1 VRIAIVGGGI
11 TGLSAA
17 YEIAPRAQVTLYE
30 QSGRLGGR
38 IETVDFAGARLD
50 TGPDSFITRRPAALE
65 LCEQLGLG
73 ADLVGPAVSGAL
85 VYSRGALRRLPER
98 SVLGVPTNLRAL
110 ARSHAL
116 SWRGVLRV
124 TAEPL
129 LPGSHRRGDD
139 GDPSV
144 AEVLRPRLGA
154 EAMAVLVDPLIGGIN
169 AGTSANLSLRAVVP
183 QISAAIEG
191 KRSVVRALRA
201 QAAAPSAPASA
212 SDSASSPGG
221 KHERPVFAGIAGGL
235 GRLVEALHGHL
246 VAAGVQFELGN
257 TVSGLR
263 ASEGDGQGRYD
274 LVHERGTD
282 SVDGVVLCLPA
293 PAAARLLGEV
303 AAPAVAGLASVRS
316 ASVALVTASYEE
328 FRLPEGGTGILVP
341 RPYRETI
348 TAVTFTSAKWP
359 AGAPDGRVL
368 VRASVGSIDDDSH
381 VDLDDH
387 DLVEKVLADLER
399 VAGIT
404 AKPEDILVKRF
415 PQSFPQYEPGHL
427 GRVADM
433 RARLRVARGGGVAI
447 AGAPYDGIGIPAC
460 VESGRRE
467 AAALVAGLTAQRP
480 TSIVKG
486 CPTRHVG

>member
-1 VRIAIVGGGI
+1 
-11 TGLSAA
+11 
-17 YEIAPRAQVTLYE
+17 VTLYE

-50 TGPDSFITRRPAALE
+50 TGPDSFITRRRAALE

-98 SVLGVPTNLRAL
+98 SVLGVPTDPRAL

-124 TAEPL
+124 RAEPL
-129 LPGSHRRGDD
+129 LPRSRGQGDD

-201 QAAAPSAPASA
+201 QAAASPASVPASFSAP
-212 SDSASSPGG
+212 GG
-221 KHERPVFAGIAGGL
+221 QHERPLFAGIAGGL
-235 GRLVEALHGHL
+235 GRLVDALHAHL
-246 VAAGVQFELGN
+246 VTAGVQFELAN
-257 TVSGLR
+257 TVSELR
-263 ASEGDGQGRYD
+263 SGEGDGQSRYD

-303 AAPAVAGLASVRS
+303 AAPAVAGLERVRS

-359 AGAPDGRVL
+359 GAVPDGRVL
-368 VRASVGSIDDDSH
+368 VRASVGSIDDEAH
-381 VDLDDH
+381 LDLDDRE
-387 DLVEKVLADLER
+387 LVEKVLTDLER

-404 AKPEDILVKRF
+404 AKPDDVLVKRF

-427 GRVADM
+427 ERVADV
-433 RARLRVARGGGVAI
+433 RARLRVASGGGVAI

-460 VESGRRE
+460 VESGRRG
-467 AAALVAGLTAQRP
+467 AAALVAALTAQRP
-480 TSIVKG
+480 TSIGNG
-486 CPTRHVG
+486 CPTQNVG